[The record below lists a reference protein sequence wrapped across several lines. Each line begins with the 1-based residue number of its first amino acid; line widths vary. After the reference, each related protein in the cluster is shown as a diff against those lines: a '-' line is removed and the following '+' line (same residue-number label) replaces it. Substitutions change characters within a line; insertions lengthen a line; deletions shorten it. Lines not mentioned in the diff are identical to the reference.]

1 MPDAPTTILVVDD
14 EPDLEILIRQRFRR
28 RIRKGQ
34 LSFLFARDGVQAL
47 EALDQHEEVE
57 LIMTDINMPRMDG
70 LTLLN
75 ELKAAK
81 PRVRAVV
88 VSAYGDMRNIRTA
101 MNRGAVD
108 FVTKAIDFRDLELT
122 IDKTMAHL
130 AAMRDALKHR
140 AQLLAI
146 HEELRVARKMQ
157 MSILP
162 QRFPEAGTSTAH
174 AVMTPARDV
183 GGDFYDVFHLPGN
196 RMGVVMA
203 DVSGKGVPAALF
215 MMVSRTLVKG
225 HAVSALSPAD
235 TLTRI
240 NEMLGEENEQAMF
253 VTLLFGILEAETGRF
268 TYANA
273 GHCAPILV
281 REGVAPS
288 ELPTTSGIAL
298 GVAPGISY
306 SEACVDLQA
315 GDRIFLYTDG
325 VSEAEDRD
333 ENLFEERRLMDALA
347 DLAGRSPEEINE
359 AVCEKVRAFSGGA
372 AQSDDITC
380 LTLAY
385 EGPP

>member
-1 MPDAPTTILVVDD
+1 MSDEPTTILVVDD
-14 EPDLEILIRQRFRR
+14 EPDLEVLIRQRFRR
-28 RIRKGQ
+28 RIRKGEI
-34 LSFLFARDGVQAL
+34 SFLFARDGLQAL
-47 EALDQHEEVE
+47 EALAEHDEVE

-75 ELKAAK
+75 QLKEVK

-101 MNRGAVD
+101 MNRGAFD
-108 FVTKAIDFRDLELT
+108 FVTKPIDFKDLELT
-122 IDKTMAHL
+122 IDKTMTHL
-130 AAMRDALKHR
+130 AAMRDALKQR
-140 AQLLAI
+140 AQLLAL

-162 QRFPEAGTSTAH
+162 HQFPRAGGASAH

-196 RMGVVMA
+196 RLGVVMA

-225 HAVSALSPAD
+225 HAASALSPGE
-235 TLTRI
+235 TLTQI
-240 NEMLGEENEQAMF
+240 NGLLGEDNEQAMF
-253 VTLLFGILEAETGRF
+253 VTLLFGIVDGATGAF

-273 GHCAPILV
+273 GHCPPILV
-281 REGVAPS
+281 RPGDDPT
-288 ELPTTSGIAL
+288 ELPTTRGIAL
-298 GVAPGISY
+298 GVARNVPFI
-306 SEACVDLQA
+306 ETRTQLRP
-315 GDRIFLYTDG
+315 GDRLFLYTDG
-325 VSEAEDRD
+325 ISEAENQQQ
-333 ENLFEERRLMDALA
+333 ELFEEHRLRGL
-347 DLAGRSPEEINE
+347 LAGVADQTPEEINS
-359 AVCEKVRAFSGGA
+359 AVLEGVRAFSEGA